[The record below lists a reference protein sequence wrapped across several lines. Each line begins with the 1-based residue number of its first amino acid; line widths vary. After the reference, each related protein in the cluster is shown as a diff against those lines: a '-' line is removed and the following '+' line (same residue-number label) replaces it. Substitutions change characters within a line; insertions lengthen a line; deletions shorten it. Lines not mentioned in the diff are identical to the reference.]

1 MDLVNV
7 SIEELLEQI
16 ELYKENKLEKD
27 KLVNAVKE
35 HISKVC
41 IISLEGRFGK
51 IENIGSQ
58 LGFYEV
64 ADTIYDVVK
73 KDFNLTEED
82 LDKDIYVNVP
92 LGFFEC
98 FLASKKFSIHSTIE
112 KIIAKIKDL
121 HDRKRLSTI
130 KYKLSFKS
138 TKDMLKLYEDLK
150 LFGDRIASIEKHDK
164 DLIVYTYMDIQ
175 KEIISLLKDRYD
187 CDLTEI

>member
-1 MDLVNV
+1 MDELLQK
-7 SIEELLEQI
+7 IEEYKHGSI
-16 ELYKENKLEKD
+16 STPELQEALNL
-27 KLVNAVKE
+27 
-35 HISKVC
+35 HISRLNVEF
-41 IISLEGRFGK
+41 LQERFGK
-51 IENIGSQ
+51 VENIGNM

-82 LDKDIYVNVP
+82 LDKDIYVSIPVGLFDSFSSP
-92 LGFFEC
+92 
-98 FLASKKFSIHSTIE
+98 KKFSIHNTIE

-121 HDRKRLSTI
+121 HDRKRLNTI
-130 KYKLSFKS
+130 KYKLSFKN
-138 TKDMLKLYEDLK
+138 TKDMIKLHEDLK